1 MRVKPAKALC
11 ITTVAALVV
20 FYAATAHSQDQNA
33 AGNNQQQPAQAP
45 NGQPGMGAP
54 GGMMGPGGRGRGPN
68 INMNVNF
75 DDHSGFTQI
84 FDGKALTGWD
94 GAPEIWRVEDGT
106 IVGQSTTEKP
116 SGTTFL
122 IYRGSE
128 PADFDLKFEMKLE
141 GDSGNSGI
149 QYRSRNALP
158 SANFMAGRGPG
169 GPGGAGRGP
178 GGGAPGGPA
187 GAGAPG
193 VQSNAGGPGGQGGP
207 QGTGGANGR
216 APGRGRGM
224 FTTAYQKWNMQGY
237 QDDQNTNG
245 SGSGNLWEGGRF
257 PGERGTVTNAG
268 QIMELEDGDPNV
280 LIGTVGT
287 REEVLSWWKTSD
299 WNQEEIVARGNVL
312 THLINGHIV
321 TETIDDNAAKRTLGP
336 GLIGFQIESGGDYK
350 VSIRNIWLKSVK

>member
-1 MRVKPAKALC
+1 MRAKSAKALC
-11 ITTVAALVV
+11 VTAVTALVG
-20 FYAATAHSQDQNA
+20 FYAATAHSQDQSA
-33 AGNNQQQPAQAP
+33 AGGNQQQSAPAP
-45 NGQPGMGAP
+45 NGQAGMGGP
-54 GGMMGPGGRGRGPN
+54 GGMMGSEGRGRGPN
-68 INMNVNF
+68 IRMNVNF
-75 DDHSGFTQI
+75 DDHTGFTQI
-84 FDGKALTGWD
+84 FDGKTLSGWD

-106 IVGQSTTEKP
+106 IVGQSTAEKP

-122 IYRGSE
+122 IYRGSQ

-149 QYRSRNALP
+149 QYRSRNELP
-158 SANFMAGRGPG
+158 STNFMAGRSPG
-169 GPGGAGRGP
+169 RPGGAGP
-178 GGGAPGGPA
+178 GAANGAGSPAAPGGFGAQAGGQA

-193 VQSNAGGPGGQGGP
+193 
-207 QGTGGANGR
+207 GTNGR

-257 PGERGTVTNAG
+257 PGERGTVTNVG
-268 QIMELEDGDPNV
+268 QIMELEDGQPNV

-287 REEVLSWWKTSD
+287 REEVLSWWKTGD

-312 THLINGHIV
+312 THLINGHII
-321 TETIDDNAAKRTLGP
+321 TESIDDNAVKRTLGS

-350 VSIRNIWLKSVK
+350 VSVRNIWLKTIK

>member
-1 MRVKPAKALC
+1 MRVKSARTCC
-11 ITTVAALVV
+11 IAAVGALVA
-20 FYAATAHSQDQNA
+20 FYVGTAHSQDRSA
-33 AGNNQQQPAQAP
+33 ASASQSQPAQAAADSQSP
-45 NGQPGMGAP
+45 SGQPGMG
-54 GGMMGPGGRGRGPN
+54 GPGARGRGPN
-68 INMNVNF
+68 INMTVNF
-75 DDHSGFTQI
+75 DDHTGFTQI
-84 FDGKALTGWD
+84 FDGTTLNGWD

-178 GGGAPGGPA
+178 DGGNAGAPTGPGGP
-187 GAGAPG
+187 G
-193 VQSNAGGPGGQGGP
+193 SL
-207 QGTGGANGR
+207 
-216 APGRGRGM
+216 GM
-224 FTTAYQKWNMQGY
+224 FTSAYQKWNMQGY

-257 PGERGTVTNAG
+257 PGERGTVTNVG
-268 QIMELEDGDPNV
+268 QVMELEEGQPNV
-280 LIGTVGT
+280 LIGTFGT
-287 REEVLSWWKTSD
+287 REEVLSWWKTGD

-312 THLINGHIV
+312 THLVNGHIIS
-321 TETIDDNAAKRTLGP
+321 ETIDDNAAKRTLGS
-336 GLIGFQIESGGDYK
+336 GLIGFQIESGGDYM
-350 VSIRNIWLKSVK
+350 VSVRNIWLKTIK